1 MKKEPLKHWL
11 DRSAQLFLFPRVFQI
26 KSRMETCI
34 RGDEELSQ
42 AFQMDRKLEVNKQ
55 KRLEGQ
61 GAAGGEFFSLSSPS
75 PSTTS
80 QVCLSC
86 HPLPTLRFA
95 AEVTWFLQLNITNVL
110 QHWLAVHQFMH

>member
-11 DRSAQLFLFPRVFQI
+11 DRSGQLFFSLYVLQI
-26 KSRMETCI
+26 KLRMETYI
-34 RGDEELSQ
+34 RGEEQLSR
-42 AFQMDRKLEVNKQ
+42 AFQMDMKLEVNKQ

-61 GAAGGEFFSLSSPS
+61 GAAGGEFFSSSSPS

-86 HPLPTLRFA
+86 QALCRKHRNYDCGLGFA
-95 AEVTWFLQLNITNVL
+95 ADIYTAL
-110 QHWLAVHQFMH
+110 